1 MKSLTIEQMDNA
13 MCGYSGKQAACDVL
27 MATAGGIWGAAVGV
41 ATGGIG
47 AFVFGVAWAPF
58 QGWVCS
64 HVTE

>member
-1 MKSLTIEQMDNA
+1 